1 MSPYTTNHKATTT
14 TTLPDNL
21 KTPSTSSF
29 PPPRI
34 ESERLIYDLT
44 SVIVHKGSLDSGHY
58 YVYCRETPPSLSPFS
73 SSSPSSSSTA
83 NTTADTSPDP
93 STSATTAPTSSS
105 SSSSSCSASGLG
117 QDRWYLFNDDRVT
130 PSSVSEVLAAD
141 AYLLFYGLRWL
152 PPRDPNKPW
161 AGAMGSTVRYR
172 VDEESDSE

>member
-14 TTLPDNL
+14 TPDSF
-21 KTPSTSSF
+21 KSSSSNTTF

-58 YVYCRETPPSLSPFS
+58 YTYCRESPPSLSPS
-73 SSSPSSSSTA
+73 SSFSTATTNTTA
-83 NTTADTSPDP
+83 NTSPTP
-93 STSATTAPTSSS
+93 SASTSTTTTASFP
-105 SSSSSCSASGLG
+105 SCSATGLG
-117 QDRWYLFNDDRVT
+117 QDRWYCFNDDRVT
-130 PSSVSEVLAAD
+130 PSSISEVLSAD

-161 AGAMGSTVRYR
+161 VGAMSGTVRYR